1 MRIRMEF
8 LSKILKALLVLGLLA
23 VVAGM
28 AVAQTSATSGALQGL
43 VRDPKGA
50 AVPDAKVTLLNASL
64 GIQRVGTTTSE
75 GTYIFPLLQPA
86 SGYEVDVE
94 LAGFKK
100 AAVKDL
106 SVRITEVTTANVTLA
121 LGEVTQEVVVTEGA
135 VAPETANPTLGST
148 LTPNVVTS
156 IPLPTRDVLD
166 LLATDAGVAAV
177 LTSPAAT
184 ILQGSEAI
192 FVGGNRSTSNN
203 YMVNGVDANNF
214 EFHTLANGIVP
225 VPNPDAVQEFRTETS
240 LYDATTGFSGGGN
253 IALVTRSGTSH
264 LHGTAYEFLRNTD
277 MNANDFF
284 FNQNGIPRPVMQQ
297 NQFGGSIGG
306 PVPKSSKTYWFF
318 NYEGQRQR
326 NGISGGIS
334 GLIPILP
341 AQRTA
346 ASMAA
351 LYDLP
356 VNSIDPVAINVLNAK
371 GPYGGLLFPGGN
383 VIPGVQGSDQPGELG
398 SFAFSA
404 PVRID
409 SNQYNARID
418 HTFNIGDVSNQLS
431 VSYFANPDTF
441 TNTGGANG
449 GQLGQPYD
457 YPLTNNTFSFHD
469 VQTLRSDLL
478 NEITVG
484 FTYNKRDIAAINPVT
499 IGDLGITRFNSSV
512 ITRGPNFEFSDQLNC
527 CGASASVG
535 QTQRNESQDFRD
547 MVSYVHG
554 RHTFRTGFEART
566 QQFNFGAPLD
576 PGTLFFAGGIADGLY
591 GPPTDPYADLSIR
604 DFLIGAPFTA
614 SIGSGLTDF
623 QYRAHDFAVFAQDDY
638 RVTSRLT
645 LNLGL
650 RWDYLGNITEKHGRI
665 SNFDSS
671 LLTPLAAEMG
681 GPGLQAGFV
690 IPASAGQF
698 GTPGVSNSTYLNQP
712 MKNFGPRIGFGYD
725 VLGDGKLALRGGYGL
740 YYSRIGPFESLQTIS
755 NPPFALSTVIV
766 NSGTAAQEMANPFPT
781 LPLPSAFPVYTPLPQ
796 LTSLN
801 SDGSPNFTQP
811 QLYVSA
817 LQRTSRAPYTEQW
830 NLTTE
835 YEFLAGWMLEVGY
848 MASRGV
854 HLEDAQTLSNALLRN
869 ANNPG
874 PFGLDVNSAQNRE
887 SRVPVMGI
895 NSSGLFEFT
904 DAGAS
909 YYDALLLTVS
919 HQFSHGLYLK
929 AAYTFSKAIDNVQ
942 SQFGFE
948 PTVGATGNQYLP
960 YLNKGLSNFD
970 VPHRFVLTY
979 VYNLPGLKSGFL
991 VPVVNNW
998 SFSGIT
1004 TLQSGFAGEVDQFT
1018 NLSFSGTD
1026 GYGVVV
1032 PNCQLV
1038 TGGDVSDHTK
1048 NYLNRSC
1055 ATTTTALS
1063 PGQTFGPLSP
1073 FEGPGNQT
1081 YTVDPNNPNAIGY
1094 LQGRPTRGAY
1104 FDPFQTRWDM
1114 ALTKTFPFAHWG
1126 EGRSLQFRAEAFKV
1140 FNTPIFSGP
1149 QSYVPFSSFGKIT
1162 STIDQT
1168 GRQLQVALRLNF

>member
-1 MRIRMEF
+1 MGTQSEHLSRILR
-8 LSKILKALLVLGLLA
+8 ALALTFAFLA
-23 VVAGM
+23 VTQIA
-28 AVAQTSATSGALQGL
+28 AAQASATSGAIQGL

-50 AVPDAKVTLLNASL
+50 AVPNAKVTLLNAAL
-64 GIQRVGTTTSE
+64 GVQRVTTTTAD
-75 GTYIFPLLQPA
+75 GTYIFPLLQPG

-100 AAVKDL
+100 AALKDI
-106 SVRITEVTTANVTLA
+106 SVRVTEVTAANVRLV
-121 LGEVTQEVVVTEGA
+121 LGEISQEVVVTGGA
-135 VAPETANPTLGST
+135 AALETANPTLGST
-148 LTPNVVTS
+148 LTPNVITA

-166 LLATDAGVAAV
+166 LLATDAGVAAT

-192 FVGGNRSTSNN
+192 FVGGNRLTSNN

-253 IALVTRSGTSH
+253 IALVTRSGTNH
-264 LHGTAYEFLRNTD
+264 FHGTAYEFLRNTD
-277 MNANDFF
+277 MNANDYF
-284 FNQNGIPRPVMQQ
+284 FNQSGTPRPVMQQ

-306 PVPKSSKTYWFF
+306 PLPKSGKTYWFF

-334 GLIPILP
+334 GVIPILP
-341 AQRTA
+341 SQRTA

-356 VNSIDPVAINVLNAK
+356 VNAIDPVAIKVLNAP
-371 GPYGGLLFPGGN
+371 GPYGGSLFPSGN
-383 VIPGVQGSDQPGELG
+383 AVPGEAGFDLPGELG

-409 SNQYNARID
+409 SNQYNGRVD
-418 HTFNIGDVSNQLS
+418 HTFNTGNVSNQLS

-449 GQLGQPYD
+449 GMLGQPYD
-457 YPLTNNTFSFHD
+457 YPLENDTLSVHD
-469 VQTLRSDLL
+469 VQTIQPDLL

-499 IGDLGITRFNSSV
+499 ISQLGITRFNSSV
-512 ITRGPNFEFSDQLNC
+512 ITRGPNFSFSDQLSC

-547 MVSYVHG
+547 MVSYVRG
-554 RHTFRTGFEART
+554 PHTFRTGFEART

-576 PGTLFFAGGIADGLY
+576 PGTLIFTGGLADALY
-591 GPPTDPYADLSIR
+591 GPPADPYADLSIR
-604 DFLIGAPFTA
+604 DFLIGAPFETT
-614 SIGSGLTDF
+614 IGSGLTDF
-623 QYRAHDFAVFAQDDY
+623 QYRAHDFSGFVQDDY
-638 RVTSRLT
+638 RIASRLT

-665 SNFDSS
+665 SNFDPS
-671 LLTPLAAEMG
+671 LLTPLAAQMG
-681 GPGLQAGFV
+681 GAGLQDGFV
-690 IPASAGQF
+690 IPASAGKF

-712 MKNFGPRIGFGYD
+712 MKNFSPRIGFGYD
-725 VLGDGKLALRGGYGL
+725 VFGNGKLAVRGGYGL

-755 NPPFALSTVIV
+755 NPPFALSTVVV
-766 NSGTAAQEMANPFPT
+766 NTAGAAQEMANPFPT
-781 LPLPSAFPVYTPLPQ
+781 LPLPDQFPVYPPLPQ

-801 SDGSPNFTQP
+801 SDGSPNFTEP
-811 QLYVSA
+811 QLSVSA
-817 LQRTSRAPYTEQW
+817 LERSSRAPYTEQW

-835 YEFLAGWMLEVGY
+835 YEFLSGWMVEVGY
-848 MASRGV
+848 MGSRGV
-854 HLEDAQTLSNALLRN
+854 HLEDAQSLNNALLRN

-887 SRVPVMGI
+887 SRVPVVGV
-895 NSSGLFEFT
+895 NSGGLFEFT
-904 DAGAS
+904 DAGS
-909 YYDALLLTVS
+909 SFYDALLVTVT

-948 PTVGATGNQYLP
+948 PTIGATGNQYLP
-960 YLNKGLSNFD
+960 NLNRGLSNFD

-979 VYNLPGLKSGFL
+979 VYNLPGVKSGFL
-991 VPVVNNW
+991 VPIVNNW

-1004 TLQSGFAGEVDQFT
+1004 TLQSGFADEVDQFT

-1026 GYGVVV
+1026 GYAVVV
-1032 PNCQLV
+1032 PGCQLAA
-1038 TGGDVSDHTK
+1038 GGNVSDHTS
-1048 NYLNRSC
+1048 NYLNKNC
-1055 ATTTTALS
+1055 VTTTAPLG

-1081 YTVDPNNPNAIGY
+1081 YMVDPNNPSAVGY
-1094 LQGRPTRGAY
+1094 LQGHSTRGA
-1104 FDPFQTRWDM
+1104 FFAPFETRWDM
-1114 ALTKTFPFAHWG
+1114 ALTKTFPFTRWG
-1126 EGRSLQFRAEAFKV
+1126 EGRNLQFRAEAFKV

-1149 QSYVPFSSFGKIT
+1149 LNIVPFSSFGKIT